1 MEFRQLRYFVAVA
14 EELSFSRAAERLNV
28 SQPPLSMQIKALEQE
43 LGTPLFNRT
52 RRRVEMTPAGMI
64 LLDSARKTL
73 GELRRATEVV
83 NLATRGEA
91 GLIRMG
97 FTSSVPMLDMFSNLM
112 RAVRTR
118 YPEVRIELQHMSTMK
133 QLDAI
138 AADDLDVGILRPPY
152 YFHAGPDI
160 VAHRIWRDELTVFLP
175 ANHPLAD
182 LPGPIDLAELA
193 AEPFVGVAPDIG
205 CGMYD
210 HVVTICSHAGFA
222 PKVVQH
228 VRELSSV
235 LGLVAAGIGVSILPK
250 CYQRVGISGVAS
262 RPLAEP
268 GADSEMLLA
277 VKANAASAPLRRFV
291 EVALDLRPAD
301 IAADRNERSPPPSRG
316 GRPRS
321 GSRSGAASPP

>member
-43 LGTPLFNRT
+43 LGTPLLNRT
-52 RRRVEMTPAGMI
+52 RRKVEMTPAGMI
-64 LLDSARKTL
+64 LLESARKTL

-112 RAVRTR
+112 RAVRAR

-138 AADDLDVGILRPPY
+138 VADDLDVGILRPPY
-152 YFHAGPDI
+152 YFRTGPDV
-160 VAHRIWRDELTVFLP
+160 VAYRIWRDELTVFLP
-175 ANHPLAD
+175 ANHRLAD
-182 LPGPIDLAELA
+182 LPGPINLAELVV
-193 AEPFVGVAPDIG
+193 EPFVGIAPDIG

-210 HVVTICSHAGFA
+210 HVVTICNHAGFT

-228 VRELSSV
+228 VRELGSV

-250 CYQRVGISGVAS
+250 CYQRVGIPGVVS

-268 GADSEMLLA
+268 GADSEMLLV
-277 VKANAASAPLRRFV
+277 VKANAVSAPLRRFV
-291 EVALDLRPAD
+291 DVALDLRPAEISSD
-301 IAADRNERSPPPSRG
+301 QKDLSLSRG
-316 GRPRS
+316 RNGQSEMCP
-321 GSRSGAASPP
+321 APEW